1 MNPPSNPPA
10 VPKLV
15 EAELGAKL
23 MLSHSKAY
31 VLNSSSAVLT
41 SLKCVLLLGIL
52 MTLTAVKVSM
62 TTAWRTEKWRQK
74 FALLMNPKCLYMYQG
89 LWSNPQDNRNL

>member
-1 MNPPSNPPA
+1 MNPPANPPA

-23 MLSHSKAY
+23 MLSYSRAY

-62 TTAWRTEKWRQK
+62 ISAWHTEKWRQN
-74 FALLMNPKCLYMYQG
+74 LPCL
-89 LWSNPQDNRNL
+89 